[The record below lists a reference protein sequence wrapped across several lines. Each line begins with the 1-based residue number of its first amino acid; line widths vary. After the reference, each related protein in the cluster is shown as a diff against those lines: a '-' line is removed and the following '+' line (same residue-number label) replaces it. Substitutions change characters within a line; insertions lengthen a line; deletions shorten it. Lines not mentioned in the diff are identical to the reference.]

1 MKPIS
6 DKLKKRMSEMDE
18 KELDEIDMEAKS
30 MMVRLLEIEDVQLFV
45 ECQKIVDRVKVLKI
59 D

>member
-6 DKLKKRMSEMDE
+6 DKLKKRMSDMNE
-18 KELDEIDMEAKS
+18 KELDEIDLEAKS
-30 MMVRLLEIEDVQLFV
+30 MMVRLLETEDVQLFV
-45 ECQKIVDRVKVLKI
+45 ECQKIVDRVKVLKN